1 MNMIDTESFEKSTTS
16 NNDYTINIPFFAIF
30 LLFIYYLLDIIP
42 ILPCKIQQIMYNNLL
57 YRHASCIIIII
68 FVVILGE
75 NIDNFNFFNI
85 ILKTVII
92 YLMIL
97 AIVKTHYIIFMII
110 FFLIAIANLISYKRN
125 QLIAL
130 NEKKYHNDITKKIN
144 IINIIIKSLFIIALI
159 LIFVGVI
166 IYYGQK
172 KYEYKNKFNF
182 IKFIFGIKKCS
193 FTNTKISIMNSIKYA
208 FLNKI

>member
-1 MNMIDTESFEKSTTS
+1 MIDTESFEKSTTS

-57 YRHASCIIIII
+57 YRHVSCIIIII

-75 NIDNFNFFNI
+75 DVDNFNFFNI
-85 ILKTVII
+85 IMKTVII

-97 AIVKTHYIIFMII
+97 AIVKTHYIIFIII
-110 FFLIAIANLISYKRN
+110 FFLIAIANLISYKKN

-130 NEKKYHNDITKKIN
+130 NEKKYHNT
-144 IINIIIKSLFIIALI
+144 
-159 LIFVGVI
+159 
-166 IYYGQK
+166 
-172 KYEYKNKFNF
+172 
-182 IKFIFGIKKCS
+182 
-193 FTNTKISIMNSIKYA
+193 
-208 FLNKI
+208 